1 MPKAHRLLSEN
12 RLWRLIAIRWSAQ
25 LTDGLYQ
32 SALASY
38 VLFSPERQASATAAA
53 IAFTTVLLP
62 YSLIGPF
69 VGTILDKYS
78 RRQILFFAN
87 LARTITLMIVAA
99 AILLNATGF
108 ELTLIVLISFG
119 INRLILAG
127 LSASLPRVVKREI
140 LVAANALTVTGGTIA
155 IVLGGG
161 IGIGL
166 RNIFESQSG
175 ADQVDAA
182 LVLFGA
188 LGYFISALF
197 SLRLR
202 KDELGPTKGEISAAN
217 KNWKDGFSQMREGF
231 VYLKSNKDS
240 GIGIC
245 AVAIQRGGLTALTLM
260 ALILE
265 RNAFHS
271 PNNPDAG
278 LSGFARAITIA
289 GIGIMLG
296 AVISPAAVRRFGR
309 HRWMRIAMLI
319 ASFGPMIFVFS
330 QSEIA
335 MIAMGFV
342 SGFGGQGVKVT
353 NDALVQEKISDD
365 YRGRVF
371 AVYDVVVNAAIVSGS
386 LIAAAVMPKTALG
399 ITLPLIITTLYLGA
413 ALALRKNWFKDS
425 IKSL

>member
-1 MPKAHRLLSEN
+1 MPKADRLLTEN
-12 RLWRLIAIRWSAQ
+12 RLWRLISVRWSAQ

-38 VLFSPERQASATAAA
+38 VLFSPERQASTTAAA

-87 LARTITLMIVAA
+87 LARTITLLLVAT

-127 LSASLPRVVKREI
+127 LSASLPRVVTRKI

-166 RNIFESQSG
+166 RNILEGQSSP
-175 ADQVDAA
+175 DQVDAA

-188 LGYFISALF
+188 LGYFISALL

-202 KDELGPTKGEISAAN
+202 KDELGPSKVERESGSSKWSN
-217 KNWKDGFSQMREGF
+217 GFLQMREGF
-231 VYLKSNKDS
+231 TYLRSNRDS
-240 GIGIC
+240 GIGIL

-265 RNAFHS
+265 RNTFHS
-271 PNNPDAG
+271 PTDPDAG

-296 AVISPAAVRRFGR
+296 AVISPAAVRQFGR
-309 HRWMRIAMLI
+309 HKWMRIAMLI
-319 ASFGPMIFVFS
+319 ASLGPIIFVLS
-330 QSEIA
+330 QSEIG
-335 MIAMGFV
+335 MIIMGFV

-386 LIAAAVMPKTALG
+386 LIAAVVMPKNGLG
-399 ITLPLIITTLYLGA
+399 IALPLIITTIFLIVA
-413 ALALRKNWFKDS
+413 VSLRKNWFKDS
-425 IKSL
+425 PIST

>member
-1 MPKAHRLLSEN
+1 MPRAHRLLSEN

-87 LARTITLMIVAA
+87 LARTITLMIVTA

-202 KDELGPTKGEISAAN
+202 RDELGPTKGEISAAN

-330 QSEIA
+330 QSEFA